1 MHARIKKRKIQN
13 KSNAWIT
20 DQILLE
26 KRRVV
31 AIEMI
36 RGWGEISIIIP
47 ALYVKIRERRCE
59 I

>member
-31 AIEMI
+31 ANEMT
-36 RGWGEISIIIP
+36 RGWGEIPIIIP
-47 ALYVKIRERRCE
+47 ALYVKIR
-59 I
+59 